1 MTEVL
6 VINGHDYSH
15 YVESKGVAWER
26 NDLDA
31 EKSGRSNLTGEMY
44 RRKVGTKRKLSYN
57 VINMTRTLLAQL
69 DDDLSAEFFEVTYL
83 DLHGEMTKTFYC
95 SSFKATLDS
104 VYDETTD
111 DSTWADAT
119 FALIE
124 K

>member
-6 VINGHDYSH
+6 VINGHDYSQ
-15 YVESKGVAWER
+15 YVEAKGVSWER
-26 NDLDA
+26 NDLDSG
-31 EKSGRSNLTGEMY
+31 KTGRSNLTGEMY
-44 RRKVGTKRKLSYN
+44 RQKVGTKRKVSYRLM
-57 VINMTRTLLAQL
+57 NMTRAEFAQL
-69 DDDLSAEFFEVTYL
+69 DDDLSAEFCEVTYL

-104 VYDETTD
+104 VYGETTD